1 MEITL
6 YEVLNAL
13 VLICSLIV
21 LYALSKIIQSNA
33 YKVNLDIIEKWGSVF
48 IIFVESTKRTGLIKK
63 EMVVKMLNRLKINI
77 SYEELS
83 LLIDALCDKLTQEGK
98 INTHKEVI

>member
-6 YEVLNAL
+6 YKVLNVL
-13 VLICSLIV
+13 VPICSLIV
-21 LYALSKIIQSNA
+21 LYALNKIIQSNA
-33 YKVNLDIIEKWGSVF
+33 YKLNLDIIEKWGSIF
-48 IIFVESTKRTGLIKK
+48 IIFAESTKRTGLVKK
-63 EMVVKMLNRLKINI
+63 EMVVIMLNRLKIDI

>member
-13 VLICSLIV
+13 VPICSLIV
-21 LYALSKIIQSNA
+21 LYALNKIIQSNA
-33 YKVNLDIIEKWGSVF
+33 YKVNLDIIEKWGSIF

-63 EMVVKMLNRLKINI
+63 EMVVRMLNRLKIDI

-83 LLIDALCDKLTQEGK
+83 LLIDALCDKLTHEGK

>member
-6 YEVLNAL
+6 YNMLNAL
-13 VLICSLIV
+13 VPICSLIIFY
-21 LYALSKIIQSNA
+21 LFNKIIQSNA
-33 YKVNLDIIEKWGSVF
+33 YKINLDIVEKWGSVF

-63 EMVVKMLNRLKINI
+63 EMVVKMLNRLKIDL

-83 LLIDALCDKLTQEGK
+83 MLIDALCDKLTQEGK
-98 INTHKEVI
+98 INTHKNI